1 MTKFPNYDEMES
13 GELPRICG
21 GPVFLKLMKKTRC
34 GAFAPKNQSPLLT
47 SSSSSFSTSQE
58 SATSFSNYDP
68 SNTHFCMPRQN
79 SSKEGYKLN
88 FKLQADE
95 YMDFHFN
102 NETGQAG
109 FSTSPNKEVD
119 FHGEAGTQS
128 HSIIQFSPRMI
139 SDSKTKHMQP
149 IDEKGSSKIVP
160 SNAYIEDVL
169 DDEQG
174 VYESKAHI
182 LRKQMS
188 SFRKELHD
196 VKKSLPNQF
205 GTSHFTD
212 ENDDVKEIVAHRDLS
227 GDKIE
232 PRNHVKLEKN
242 NHQIDDWDFTAFVL
256 DSSEEQSRKNSE
268 CEKKYFKNDWDF
280 NFQPNENRKKKSSSS
295 SSHEI
300 FSSDIIN
307 LKLMQN
313 NENKSSV
320 LKTNES
326 FPECPEMPFDQ
337 GLNPEEIEINA
348 SSTSNTD
355 DEPQESTATTSYI
368 SQELERVKSQ
378 ISNFVAQNSE
388 QRKKTEDIRASEQSN
403 VEEDMALVK
412 MLLRKYGD
420 KIDESAKADKAR
432 RIQAIIGA
440 PTDAWFHR
448 HASGIFKNSD
458 KLSTSEASMQSNE
471 HKKNTV
477 IHKNFVPETPKKS
490 VVTNTQ
496 PSFKNI
502 NRVDFENAEEKSSH
516 SRTIGD
522 IKNTEDERLP
532 VVRNTDTVRSPHTPG
547 KLSAKI
553 KFWEEKNNY

>member
-1 MTKFPNYDEMES
+1 
-13 GELPRICG
+13 
-21 GPVFLKLMKKTRC
+21 
-34 GAFAPKNQSPLLT
+34 
-47 SSSSSFSTSQE
+47 
-58 SATSFSNYDP
+58 
-68 SNTHFCMPRQN
+68 
-79 SSKEGYKLN
+79 
-88 FKLQADE
+88 
-95 YMDFHFN
+95 
-102 NETGQAG
+102 
-109 FSTSPNKEVD
+109 
-119 FHGEAGTQS
+119 
-128 HSIIQFSPRMI
+128 
-139 SDSKTKHMQP
+139 
-149 IDEKGSSKIVP
+149 
-160 SNAYIEDVL
+160 
-169 DDEQG
+169 
-174 VYESKAHI
+174 
-182 LRKQMS
+182 
-188 SFRKELHD
+188 
-196 VKKSLPNQF
+196 
-205 GTSHFTD
+205 
-212 ENDDVKEIVAHRDLS
+212 
-227 GDKIE
+227 
-232 PRNHVKLEKN
+232 
-242 NHQIDDWDFTAFVL
+242 
-256 DSSEEQSRKNSE
+256 
-268 CEKKYFKNDWDF
+268 
-280 NFQPNENRKKKSSSS
+280 
-295 SSHEI
+295 
-300 FSSDIIN
+300 
-307 LKLMQN
+307 MQN
-313 NENKSSV
+313 NENKSSA

-355 DEPQESTATTSYI
+355 DKPQESTTTTSCSSQESERVESQISNFVAQNSEQRKPQESPATTSCS
-368 SQELERVKSQ
+368 SQELERVESQ
-378 ISNFVAQNSE
+378 ISNLIAQNSE
-388 QRKKTEDIRASEQSN
+388 QRKKTEDIRASDQSN

-458 KLSTSEASMQSNE
+458 QLSTSEASMQSNE

-522 IKNTEDERLP
+522 IKNTEDERRP
-532 VVRNTDTVRSPHTPG
+532 VITNTDTVRSPHRPG